1 MGTHPIFESDFD
13 CLTDCLK
20 ILIMGKRKSSSSSS
34 SKTEPKTKKMSAIS
48 REALHTENAPAAVG
62 PYSQAVR
69 VDRTIYISGQIPF
82 DPKTMTCVEGG
93 IEAQTKQVMENMKA
107 ILENA
112 GCDFSNVVKTTV
124 LVQNMDDFGKVNGVY
139 ATYFSEP
146 YPARACYEVARLP
159 KDVDV
164 EIEAIAVVGPFQ

>member
-1 MGTHPIFESDFD
+1 M
-13 CLTDCLK
+13 
-20 ILIMGKRKSSSSSS
+20 
-34 SKTEPKTKKMSAIS
+34 SKIS
-48 REALHTENAPAAVG
+48 REALHTDQAPSAVG

-82 DPKTMTCVEGG
+82 DPTTMKCVEGG
-93 IEAQTKQVMENMKA
+93 IEAQTHQVMKNMKA

-139 ATYFSEP
+139 AQYFQEP
-146 YPARACYEVARLP
+146 YPARACYEVAKLP
-159 KDVDV
+159 KGVDV
-164 EIEAIAVVGPFQ
+164 EIEAIAVVGPFE

>member
-1 MGTHPIFESDFD
+1 
-13 CLTDCLK
+13 
-20 ILIMGKRKSSSSSS
+20 MGKRKSSSSSTT
-34 SKTEPKTKKMSAIS
+34 KTESSPSKTKKMSKIS

-69 VDRTIYISGQIPF
+69 VERTIYISGQIPF
-82 DPKTMTCVEGG
+82 DPKTMQCVEGG
-93 IEAQTKQVMENMKA
+93 IEAQTDQVMKNMKA

-124 LVQNMDDFGKVNGVY
+124 LVKNMEDFAKVNGVY
-139 ATYFSEP
+139 ATYFAEP

>member
-1 MGTHPIFESDFD
+1 
-13 CLTDCLK
+13 
-20 ILIMGKRKSSSSSS
+20 
-34 SKTEPKTKKMSAIS
+34 MSAIS

-112 GCDFSNVVKTTV
+112 GCDFSNGEFTILKWKGAII
-124 LVQNMDDFGKVNGVY
+124 LFRII
-139 ATYFSEP
+139 F
-146 YPARACYEVARLP
+146 RALSGAALKKCR
-159 KDVDV
+159 K
-164 EIEAIAVVGPFQ
+164 

>member
-1 MGTHPIFESDFD
+1 
-13 CLTDCLK
+13 
-20 ILIMGKRKSSSSSS
+20 
-34 SKTEPKTKKMSAIS
+34 MSAIS

-112 GCDFSNVVKTTV
+112 GCDFSNGEYSDKYGTIICFEIISRAILTQLLKIFKINLTREDFRWSLILTTS
-124 LVQNMDDFGKVNGVY
+124 LNQ
-139 ATYFSEP
+139 
-146 YPARACYEVARLP
+146 
-159 KDVDV
+159 
-164 EIEAIAVVGPFQ
+164 I

>member
-1 MGTHPIFESDFD
+1 MP
-13 CLTDCLK
+13 
-20 ILIMGKRKSSSSSS
+20 KRKSTSVSSSTAVVSTVKTRRM
-34 SKTEPKTKKMSAIS
+34 SKIH
-48 REALHTENAPAAVG
+48 RQALHTDQAPAAVG

-82 DPKTMTCVEGG
+82 DPSTMACVEGG
-93 IEAQTKQVMENMKA
+93 IEAQTHQVMKNMKA

-139 ATYFSEP
+139 AQYFAEP
-146 YPARACYEVARLP
+146 YPARACYEVAKLP
-159 KDVDV
+159 KGVDV
-164 EIEAIAVVGPFQ
+164 EIEAIAVVGPFE

>member
-1 MGTHPIFESDFD
+1 
-13 CLTDCLK
+13 
-20 ILIMGKRKSSSSSS
+20 
-34 SKTEPKTKKMSAIS
+34 MSAIS

-112 GCDFSNVVKTTV
+112 SCDFSNGEYTSSIPFILKYGTIICCWIISRAILNAALKIFKINLTREDFRWSLILTTS
-124 LVQNMDDFGKVNGVY
+124 LNQ
-139 ATYFSEP
+139 
-146 YPARACYEVARLP
+146 
-159 KDVDV
+159 
-164 EIEAIAVVGPFQ
+164 I

>member
-1 MGTHPIFESDFD
+1 
-13 CLTDCLK
+13 
-20 ILIMGKRKSSSSSS
+20 
-34 SKTEPKTKKMSAIS
+34 MSAIS

-112 GCDFSNVVKTTV
+112 GCDFSNGEYSDKNGTIVCFRIIFYANYFLTQLLKIFKINSTR
-124 LVQNMDDFGKVNGVY
+124 DDF
-139 ATYFSEP
+139 
-146 YPARACYEVARLP
+146 R
-159 KDVDV
+159 
-164 EIEAIAVVGPFQ
+164 

>member
-1 MGTHPIFESDFD
+1 
-13 CLTDCLK
+13 
-20 ILIMGKRKSSSSSS
+20 
-34 SKTEPKTKKMSAIS
+34 MSAIS

-112 GCDFSNVVKTTV
+112 GCDFSNGEYSDKYGTIICFRIIFRALFNAALKNIQNKFNSWGFSLVVNSNHLFKPVLKPVTTGEFGLSTFYPVNPTWV
-124 LVQNMDDFGKVNGVY
+124 LIQWSK
-139 ATYFSEP
+139 
-146 YPARACYEVARLP
+146 RLYW
-159 KDVDV
+159 
-164 EIEAIAVVGPFQ
+164 